1 MVQLGDDK
9 KMSAFSVVSYIYI
22 YIYIYIYSAC
32 VRVMC
37 VCVNFGNFGGK
48 IRLKKKYYNG
58 KY

>member
-1 MVQLGDDK
+1 MVQLGDNK
-9 KMSAFSVVSYIYI
+9 KMSAFSVVS

-37 VCVNFGNFGGK
+37 VCVNFGNFGGQ